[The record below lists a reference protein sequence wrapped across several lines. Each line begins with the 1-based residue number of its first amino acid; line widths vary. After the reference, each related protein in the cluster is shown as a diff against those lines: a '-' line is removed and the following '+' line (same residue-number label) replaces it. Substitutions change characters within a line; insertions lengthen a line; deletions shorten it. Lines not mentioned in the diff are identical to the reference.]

1 MTPKDDARE
10 ERIGD
15 LLRRVLLASV
25 GAAAIGK
32 DELEEF
38 LRRAREQGDL
48 SSADA
53 QKLKDKLAEALK
65 RVPGGWDEIV
75 DASLRAALRRIKI
88 PDRAEIERLQ
98 KVIDRL
104 AGKIDAMERDLAK
117 RDPT

>member
-1 MTPKDDARE
+1 LTPKDDARE
-10 ERIGD
+10 EKLGD
-15 LLRRVLLASV
+15 LLRRVVLASV

-53 QKLKDKLAEALK
+53 EKLRDKLMEAFK
-65 RVPGGWDEIV
+65 RVPGDWDEIV
-75 DASLRAALRRIKI
+75 DTSLRAALRRIKI

-104 AGKIDAMERDLAK
+104 ARKIDAMERELGK
-117 RDPT
+117 RGPS

>member
-1 MTPKDDARE
+1 LTRKDDARE
-10 ERIGD
+10 EKIGD
-15 LLRRVLLASV
+15 LLRRVVLASV

-48 SSADA
+48 SSTET

-75 DASLRAALRRIKI
+75 EASLRAALRRIKI

-104 AGKIDAMERDLAK
+104 ARKIDAMERELGK
-117 RDPT
+117 REPS